1 MLADGLTLSQAS
13 GSEAESWS
21 NTIDYEEVLEGM
33 DKMPGAKWAPIFK
46 ELVKCTPPNT
56 IINFELLWRN
66 PQPKWSSPLSRVIQI
81 GDAAHSFLPASGNG
95 ATQAIE
101 DAVSLAASLEA
112 GGKVNVPMSVKAHVR
127 FR

>member
-1 MLADGLTLSQAS
+1 MIWIMNHDAT

-21 NTIDYEEVLEGM
+21 NTIDHEEVLEGM
-33 DKMPGAKWAPIFK
+33 DKVPGPNKWADIFK
-46 ELVKCTPPNT
+46 RLVKCTPDNT

-66 PQPKWSSPLSRVIQI
+66 PQPTWLSPGARVVQI

-101 DAVSLAASLEA
+101 DAVTIASCLQLA
-112 GGKVNVPMSVKAHVR
+112 GKDHIDDATRAHVR
-127 FR
+127 VR